1 MRQTKCKYRWF
12 KEIIKALETAIMTRQ
27 HDKAH
32 VCRQN
37 IFILTES
44 VQEILFVQY
53 MCLSHLWTAHAF
65 IDFVLV

>member
-1 MRQTKCKYRWF
+1 
-12 KEIIKALETAIMTRQ
+12 MTRQ

-44 VQEILFVQY
+44 VREILFVQY

-65 IDFVLV
+65 IDFVLAWILKFLPLPYYSMTLG